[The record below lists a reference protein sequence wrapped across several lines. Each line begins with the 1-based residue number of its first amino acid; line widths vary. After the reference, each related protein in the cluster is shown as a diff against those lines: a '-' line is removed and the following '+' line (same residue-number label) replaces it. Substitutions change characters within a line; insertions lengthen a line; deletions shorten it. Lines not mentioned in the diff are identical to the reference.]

1 MQTHP
6 NVELADDPAESLP
19 RPSSRRT
26 KLAVAGVALASAGA
40 LALTP
45 VIATPTL
52 PDVQVDRIE
61 LARTD
66 AYAMTALDS
75 AFGPYGAL
83 VKNLYGEI
91 VTGRDVDVRIDH
103 RERLDPDDPDS
114 PWNMPANDPNRYTWE
129 KQFQDSLINN
139 VSNASNNLVQTLTN
153 ETVHAGFANA
163 IQNLADPERLLGV
176 LGNLP
181 EYAERFTAS
190 GDLGGDFLENA
201 FATLLGTDG
210 QDGALQRTLTL
221 LSEGQFFAAFS
232 EINYWFLVEG
242 LSAGRQSQI
251 DGGILSLPGDILL
264 DLGLDPLANVLG
276 HSSMEEYGLS
286 ANGGLLGRSVIGNL
300 GRALLAPPITAIF
313 QTMEILDDVQKF
325 VKEEDFDLA
334 IAELVAAPAK
344 ITGAFLTGYV
354 PGPLMDFSMEAGR
367 GQAFPGI
374 FSPTGPLDFVFNQL
388 PNEIATNLAAQKLP
402 VPGDDDDEDGE
413 GEDEGEG
420 TPESPAALVSA
431 TDTKVDRKTVAIN
444 VDGSAP
450 ETPVTEAPAKDAP
463 VTEGEADETGV
474 VTEGTDDAVV
484 EVEDGTADEASDAKE
499 LTSKDRISLLREQ
512 AAEKRAERVEQ
523 RKERISNARD
533 AVQRVGSNI
542 RKGLGLPDRAQK
554 PGTSKAGN
562 DGGNDDSSKSES
574 SSKSKS
580 ESKSESKSGGSDD

>member
-1 MQTHP
+1 MQTHL
-6 NVELADDPAESLP
+6 NAEPSGGEREPLP
-19 RPSSRRT
+19 PSSSRRT
-26 KLAVAGVALASAGA
+26 KLAMAGVAMASAGA

-75 AFGPYGAL
+75 AFGPYAAL

-91 VTGRDVDVRIDH
+91 VAGREVY
-103 RERLDPDDPDS
+103 ERVTDPTTESGYRWQLKDQP
-114 PWNMPANDPNRYTWE
+114 
-129 KQFQDSLINN
+129 SLISN

-153 ETVHAGFANA
+153 PTVHAGFANA

-181 EYAERFTAS
+181 ESAERITVS
-190 GDLGGDFLENA
+190 GDLGGDFLQHA
-201 FATLLGTDG
+201 LTTLLSGTDE
-210 QDGALQRTLTL
+210 QDGALPRTLAL
-221 LSEGQFFAAFS
+221 LSEGKFFAAFS
-232 EINYWFLVEG
+232 EINYWFLVDG

-251 DGGILSLPGDILL
+251 DGGLLSLPGDILL
-264 DLGLDPLANVLG
+264 ALGLEPLANVIG
-276 HSSMEEYGLS
+276 HSSMTEYGIDGKPLS
-286 ANGGLLGRSVIGNL
+286 ANDGLLGRSMIGNL
-300 GRALLAPPITAIF
+300 GRALMAPPITAIF
-313 QTMEILDDVQKF
+313 QTMEILDDVQEFAKN
-325 VKEEDFDLA
+325 DQFDLA
-334 IAELVAAPAK
+334 IAELIAAPAK
-344 ITGAFLTGYV
+344 ITSAFLTGYV
-354 PGPLMDFSMEAGR
+354 PGPLMDFEAEAGR

-374 FSPTGPLDFVFNQL
+374 FSPTGPLDFVFKQI
-388 PNEIATNLAAQKLP
+388 PDEIVKGLSAQKLP
-402 VPGDDDDEDGE
+402 PADEDDDEGVDGAS
-413 GEDEGEG
+413 
-420 TPESPAALVSA
+420 ESPAALVSA

-463 VTEGEADETGV
+463 VTEDETGTVAEGEAETVTEDETGV
-474 VTEGTDDAVV
+474 VTE
-484 EVEDGTADEASDAKE
+484 EGTADEASDAKE

-562 DGGNDDSSKSES
+562 DDSSKSDS

-580 ESKSESKSGGSDD
+580 ESKSESKSDSSDD